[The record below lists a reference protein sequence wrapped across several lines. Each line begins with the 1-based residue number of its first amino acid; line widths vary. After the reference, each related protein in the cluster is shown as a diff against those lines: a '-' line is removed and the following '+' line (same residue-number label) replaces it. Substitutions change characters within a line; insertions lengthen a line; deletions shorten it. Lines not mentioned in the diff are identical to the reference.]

1 MKDIQEALISLGPL
15 IASIAL
21 SLKAKE
27 NEDLYTEESVKQ
39 RIVNRFS
46 RHKVADSDTV
56 RNINKSEEGCIWDL
70 SEPEGITD
78 NKQANSGSDPDA
90 QPDYILQV
98 EEEEPDCID
107 WPCSKDSEIANHPT
121 NGVNTKENSVKQ
133 EQANGCETAD
143 TIDCEGNAGALTYTH
158 TNRDDSFSKLHSGVG
173 HPSDRRLRSETVIDT
188 EQTSSESTTVSQQ
201 RKMQTGVKLYIC
213 SQCGKYFSHSSNS
226 LTQQQNICSE
236 CSFSQPT
243 HNKIKKKKGGKTN
256 CICRVCEKSFRHSR
270 SLMIHQ
276 RIHTGEKPY
285 SCSECGRCFN
295 VMANLITHKRIHTG
309 EKPYTCSICG
319 NHFRQL
325 PHLIKHQRMHTGEKP
340 FMCNICQK
348 RFVDSST
355 LARHKRTHTRENLY
369 MC

>member
-1 MKDIQEALISLGPL
+1 MSEKVSKTSQDATAYFSDEEWKLLHEWQKGLYRNVMKDIQEALISLGPL

-21 SLKAKE
+21 SVKAKE

-39 RIVNRFS
+39 RVVNRFS

-90 QPDYILQV
+90 QPDHILQV

-173 HPSDRRLRSETVIDT
+173 HPSDRRLRSPALRVLNPIMHRRDKIAWLCSHPALVHHLTPVNELDV
-188 EQTSSESTTVSQQ
+188 ERGCLSEP
-201 RKMQTGVKLYIC
+201 GL
-213 SQCGKYFSHSSNS
+213 S
-226 LTQQQNICSE
+226 LTAALLG
-236 CSFSQPT
+236 FP
-243 HNKIKKKKGGKTN
+243 N
-256 CICRVCEKSFRHSR
+256 C
-270 SLMIHQ
+270 
-276 RIHTGEKPY
+276 
-285 SCSECGRCFN
+285 
-295 VMANLITHKRIHTG
+295 
-309 EKPYTCSICG
+309 
-319 NHFRQL
+319 RQKL
-325 PHLIKHQRMHTGEKP
+325 
-340 FMCNICQK
+340 
-348 RFVDSST
+348 
-355 LARHKRTHTRENLY
+355 
-369 MC
+369 